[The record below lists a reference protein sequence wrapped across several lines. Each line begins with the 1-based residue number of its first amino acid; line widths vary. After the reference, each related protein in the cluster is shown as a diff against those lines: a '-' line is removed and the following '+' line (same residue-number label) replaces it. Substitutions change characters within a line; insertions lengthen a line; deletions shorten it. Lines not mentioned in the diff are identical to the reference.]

1 MLEIGNIHAHTC
13 THTQFELLKQP
24 NECIAYFSVS
34 LYYGASFKEF
44 GNMTSCEARI
54 DLFI

>member
-1 MLEIGNIHAHTC
+1 MLEVGNIHAHMC
-13 THTQFELLKQP
+13 THTQFELLKQL

-34 LYYGASFKEF
+34 LYDGASFKEF

-54 DLFI
+54 DLFT